1 MCCADLLEGHGDAGD
16 AVVVRS
22 ALQRREDGEVDLV
35 FKVVHDVL
43 PLLVLGAEA
52 LAVENEAGPEQRR
65 SGLRNNFAVS
75 SNESPKASDVCPLV
89 PQRELLSRWRSPI
102 QIQTCCTLVLAATSK
117 PQPRLLFQNDWI
129 PNHYRPILQDDHL
142 LKICFFKGF
151 PLSLCQVRGH
161 DKCNRLGMNYRLLPS
176 SPAL

>member
-1 MCCADLLEGHGDAGD
+1 M
-16 AVVVRS
+16 VVRS

-75 SNESPKASDVCPLV
+75 SNVSPKASDVCPIV
-89 PQRELLSRWRSPI
+89 PQRELLSRWMSQI
-102 QIQTCCTLVLAATSK
+102 QIQTCCTLVLAATNKQS
-117 PQPRLLFQNDWI
+117 RLLLQNDWI
-129 PNHYRPILQDDHL
+129 PNNYRPVLRDNHL
-142 LKICFFKGF
+142 LKICFSKLFFCPFAKRVDTTN
-151 PLSLCQVRGH
+151 LTDLE
-161 DKCNRLGMNYRLLPS
+161 
-176 SPAL
+176 